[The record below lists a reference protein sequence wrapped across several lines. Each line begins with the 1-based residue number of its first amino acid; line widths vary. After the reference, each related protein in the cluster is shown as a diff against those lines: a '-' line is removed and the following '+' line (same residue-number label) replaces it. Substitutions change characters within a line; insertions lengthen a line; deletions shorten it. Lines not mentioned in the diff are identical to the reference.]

1 MAGPGDE
8 ITAGATGHGRLRAS
22 RADREQVVST
32 LKAAFVQGMLDR
44 DEFDQRVGQAFAAW
58 THADLAT
65 VTANLPAGLAA
76 AQPPTPA
83 RTPGKARVVRPG
95 KVIVVATALYVGTSP
110 FLVLWPTNSAV
121 VDPSAPPGLL
131 PAAATLIYLF
141 VLVVAGGFA
150 ITGRRTKRSGGQ
162 LPRGQAPG
170 PGGTASWRPPPVG
183 PGGQLPSAD
192 PSHRHTVKAARRL
205 RPGRRCRV
213 SVTAPVALLQLGRP
227 RPVE

>member
-95 KVIVVATALYVGTSP
+95 KAIVVATALYVGISP

-121 VDPSAPPGLL
+121 VDPSTPPGLL

-150 ITGRRTKRSGGQ
+150 ITGRRTKRSVGQ

-183 PGGQLPSAD
+183 PGGQLPAAD
-192 PSHRHTVKAARRL
+192 PSHRHSVKAARRL
-205 RPGRRCRV
+205 RPGSRCRV
-213 SVTAPVALLQLGRP
+213 AATAPVALLPLGRP

>member
-22 RADREQVVST
+22 HADREQVVST
-32 LKAAFVQGMLDR
+32 LKAAFVQGRLDR
-44 DEFDQRVGQAFAAW
+44 DEFDQRMGRAFAAW

-65 VTANLPAGLAA
+65 VTAGLPAGLAA

-83 RTPGKARVVRPG
+83 CTPGKTRVVRPG
-95 KVIVVATALYVGTSP
+95 KVIVVATALYVGISP
-110 FLVLWPTNSAV
+110 FLVIWPTNSAV

-150 ITGRRTKRSGGQ
+150 ITGRRTKCSDGQ
-162 LPRGQAPG
+162 LPRGQVPGRRYGILAPA
-170 PGGTASWRPPPVG
+170 T
-183 PGGQLPSAD
+183 D
-192 PSHRHTVKAARRL
+192 
-205 RPGRRCRV
+205 RPGRAA
-213 SVTAPVALLQLGRP
+213 SVGRP
-227 RPVE
+227 